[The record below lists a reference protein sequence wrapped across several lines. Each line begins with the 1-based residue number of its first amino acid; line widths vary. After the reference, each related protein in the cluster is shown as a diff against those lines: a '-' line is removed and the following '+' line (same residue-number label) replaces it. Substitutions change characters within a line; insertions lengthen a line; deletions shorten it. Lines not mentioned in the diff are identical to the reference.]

1 MKVNNASFNRLSLG
15 LMAVLLLAGC
25 APGQEVDDVL
35 APFAGHVLFINY
47 WAVWCA
53 PCREEIPELNRF
65 QRDNPQVRVLGV
77 NFDRVEGE
85 ALDIQVNKL
94 GIGFPTLAQDP
105 RGRFGLEAATGLP
118 ETLVI
123 DTEGELVAV
132 MQGPQTLES
141 LQAQL
146 QSVRKEAGS
155 D

>member
-1 MKVNNASFNRLSLG
+1 MRINNANFKGFLLG
-15 LMAVLLLAGC
+15 LMTVLLAGC
-25 APGQEVDDVL
+25 APGKDVDDVL

-47 WAVWCA
+47 WAEWCA
-53 PCREEIPELNRF
+53 PCREEIPELNQF

-77 NFDRVEGE
+77 NFDQVEGA
-85 ALDIQVNKL
+85 ALDSQVNKL
-94 GIGFPTLAQDP
+94 GIDFPTLAQDP
-105 RGRFGLEAATGLP
+105 RSRFGLEPATGLP

-132 MQGPQTLES
+132 MQGPQTLDS

-146 QSVRKEAGS
+146 DNVRGDGS